1 MKNYCIAFLLVLM
14 YSCALDETRN
24 HEVKSISAM
33 KNVMWNGELEAK
45 IKFDT
50 ILPQKGLYGL
60 GPLENLAGEITILDG
75 VAYVSKIDDDQ
86 QIKVDINNN
95 VGAPF
100 FVYSV
105 SKDFE
110 SLKLP
115 KDVVDLKTLDS
126 YLQEYHDSNTDF
138 LFKLD
143 GKMEFTKIHVQNLKP
158 NTKVS
163 SPEEAHAKQ
172 VNIKLNSI
180 NAELIGF
187 YSNSAHGVFTHHD
200 TNIHTHL
207 ITKDKKY
214 MGHCDELKFNP
225 KQVKLYISK
234 NR

>member
-1 MKNYCIAFLLVLM
+1 M
-14 YSCALDETRN
+14 RP
-24 HEVKSISAM
+24 
-33 KNVMWNGELEAK
+33 

-60 GPLENLAGEITILDG
+60 GPLENLAGEITIIDG
-75 VAYVSKIDDDQ
+75 VSYVSTIDDEQ
-86 QIKVDINNN
+86 QTKVDINNN

-100 FVYSV
+100 FVYSI

-126 YLQEYHDSNTDF
+126 YLQEYHDTNTDF
-138 LFKLD
+138 LFKLE
-143 GKMEFTKIHVQNLKP
+143 GAIESTKIHVQNLEP
-158 NTKVS
+158 NAKVS
-163 SPEEAHAKQ
+163 SPKEAHAGQ
-172 VNIKLNSI
+172 VNIELNSI
-180 NAELIGF
+180 YAELIGF

-214 MGHCDELKFNP
+214 MGHCDELKFKPN
-225 KQVKLYISK
+225 QVKLYIAK